1 MSSSKQRKQ
10 YSSCDNCHRSRV
22 ACNAS
27 KRGYQPG
34 DIDWRGSCSRCA
46 LKQQACTFTW
56 MKNTNK
62 KGLGPEAPKG
72 LEMAHVPEARLNEL
86 DMNASLE
93 SLVKQAFEPSL
104 ALLIDGCPL
113 VKNSSEAR
121 TTSVTDMF
129 RTLDRDLKQEVVS
142 QAPGDGQA
150 PDRGE
155 AELGNQIEYFLRTA
169 IKGFAA
175 RWAPQILQ
183 SHGGLP
189 TNSTED
195 FVRESWRA
203 ARRDMLKVINRVS
216 YQSVLALYLFAQTPI
231 PTGIPHDEVMD
242 GIDGL
247 TCLHTALSQIQRLR
261 ERRSHDHLDELGS
274 RVEFGSSSPSV
285 VAEQVSS
292 RFLDL
297 ETRIYWTAVVW
308 DTESSLTSNLR
319 ASLTSGLKGACL
331 EPVWLLV
338 RAFLVGSFLPQSK
351 DWLISGLEVNDKT
364 AIKILSAASVA
375 NIYLWK
381 TVTSLKEALRE
392 GADETSL
399 FSTWEAT
406 LDALEIYT
414 TSIRPLLRLCERQ
427 LHFLNQE
434 SRLHWFDLNLK
445 HHLGILKMV
454 EALEVASRSDLLA
467 QITEIR
473 QEAEREIVNVLK
485 FGTESK
491 CVIRTAAAT
500 AHRTRAD
507 RLQDCTSSEES
518 VVSMSPWIALIV
530 ESVSLLSKIIH
541 TRYLEKRMQYDAC
554 IYMLRLAADVL
565 DHLPNYVR
573 CVSEG
578 QDSLQKLREKIA

>member
-1 MSSSKQRKQ
+1 MAVR
-10 YSSCDNCHRSRV
+10 SCKIHQGDTKSILNSDTDE
-22 ACNAS
+22 AS
-27 KRGYQPG
+27 
-34 DIDWRGSCSRCA
+34 
-46 LKQQACTFTW
+46 
-56 MKNTNK
+56 
-62 KGLGPEAPKG
+62 
-72 LEMAHVPEARLNEL
+72 
-86 DMNASLE
+86 
-93 SLVKQAFEPSL
+93 
-104 ALLIDGCPL
+104 
-113 VKNSSEAR
+113 KNSSEAR
-121 TTSVTDMF
+121 TTSVIGMF
-129 RTLDRDLKQEVVS
+129 RSLDRDLKQEVVS
-142 QAPGDGQA
+142 QAPGDGQT

-155 AELGNQIEYFLRTA
+155 AELGNQIECFLRTA

-189 TNSTED
+189 TNSVGD

-274 RVEFGSSSPSV
+274 LVEFGSSRHSV
-285 VAEQVSS
+285 VVEQVSTK
-292 RFLDL
+292 FLDL

-331 EPVWLLV
+331 EPVWLLA

-351 DWLISGLEVNDKT
+351 GWLINGLGVCDKT
-364 AIKILSAASVA
+364 ATEILSAASVA
-375 NIYLWK
+375 NVYLWK
-381 TVTSLKEALRE
+381 TITSLKEALRE
-392 GADETSL
+392 GVDETSL
-399 FSTWEAT
+399 LSTWEAT

-414 TSIRPLLRLCERQ
+414 TSIRPLLGLCERQ
-427 LHFLNQE
+427 LHFLNQD
-434 SRLHWFDLNLK
+434 SRLNWLDLNLK
-445 HHLGILKMV
+445 HYLGILKMV
-454 EALEVASRSDLLA
+454 EALDAASRSDLLA
-467 QITEIR
+467 QIKETR
-473 QEAEREIVNVLK
+473 HEAEREVVNVLK

-491 CVIRTAAAT
+491 CIIRTAAAT

-507 RLQDCTSSEES
+507 RLQDYTPSEES

-530 ESVSLLSKIIH
+530 ESVSLLSKMIH
-541 TRYLEKRMQYDAC
+541 TRYLEKSMQYDAC
-554 IYMLRLAADVL
+554 TYVLRLAADVL
-565 DHLPNYVR
+565 DHLPNDVR
-573 CVSEG
+573 CVGEG
-578 QDSLQKLREKIA
+578 QDSLQKLREKMA